1 MYRYQD
7 MGQMNVWMNQ
17 KWDDALYA
25 IFNGISSNGYEM
37 WHGNDKSDHEI
48 FDDVSCGPTQLT

>member
-1 MYRYQD
+1 
-7 MGQMNVWMNQ
+7 MNQ

-48 FDDVSCGPTQLT
+48 FDDVSCGPTKLT